1 MSRQHSD
8 VSCCPRK
15 RKRGGG
21 GGGGG
26 ERVFRFKSFGQKGY
40 PIEFEG
46 CSFRQNVEALVEV
59 GNSESNN
66 NVVWNNGVG
75 SMRSWSFQ
83 LEVNRHPPSHVFLFV
98 LEELIEKSI
107 DQHCKHCQYTGW
119 GHHLVCNKKYHFVLP
134 SKNTM
139 AAFFDCIDL
148 MNSSATSTTPNSIS
162 SGNGNCKGKLINFV
176 ELQDH
181 IMYGV
186 FHSNGF
192 GHLLCLN
199 GVESGSSLLP
209 GRQIMTFWDHLCHSL
224 KARKVSLNDIST
236 KRSMELRLLHG
247 IAYRAPWFGSWG
259 YKFTKGSY
267 GVIQPMYEKAIE
279 ALRAIPLCILVHYLG
294 NSNHDIPI
302 IFSRYQ
308 MLSDHSLTTLGDM
321 FHFMLELRTRLA
333 EENLLDSYTGSGLLV
348 EQTCRWSPKRIEM
361 ATRAIVEAL
370 KRAEFRWVSRQEVRD
385 AARIYIGD
393 TGLLDFVLKSLGNHM
408 VGNYLVRRCLNP
420 VTKVLE
426 YCLEDV
432 SNVVVPV
439 QESGSINNSKVKATQ
454 HYRISKSQLMK
465 DMFYLYKYILKDY
478 NISAKQHQQL
488 QSNSNSINNKL
499 NMGILNVIPTAV
511 RIILDAKYFAKE
523 YHGDQPLA
531 RVELGTEDKL
541 SIHCT
546 VMLRNNNNN
555 NNNTMESQDDGTTIS
570 TNTATST
577 TSPMLMPLFECV
589 RLRRNATFDELRVE
603 VERSFREMYWGMK
616 NLSLDS
622 VANLEAN
629 GKDLVFGQVE
639 VGGKVI
645 FQGRIGTR
653 NHHNQNEDDM
663 MTAYYYEG
671 GLNWS
676 RVVVCGCGAKE
687 DDGER
692 MVACDICEVWQ
703 HTKCVGIPQHQQ
715 IPQIFLCKRCEN
727 EIVIL
732 PAFP

>member
-1 MSRQHSD
+1 MSRHSD

-15 RKRGGG
+15 RKRC

-40 PIEFEG
+40 PIEFDG
-46 CSFRQNVEALVEV
+46 SSFRQNVEALVGV
-59 GNSESNN
+59 GNLESS
-66 NVVWNNGVG
+66 NVVWNGVG
-75 SMRSWSFQ
+75 MMRSWSFQ

-98 LEELIEKSI
+98 LEELIEKSV
-107 DQHCKHCQYTGW
+107 DQHCKHCQFTGW
-119 GHHLVCNKKYHFVLP
+119 GNHLVCNKKYHFVLP

-148 MNSSATSTTPNSIS
+148 MNSSTSTTNNNSTTS
-162 SGNGNCKGKLINFV
+162 NNLSKGKLINFL

-199 GVESGSSLLP
+199 GVEAGSSLLP
-209 GRQIMTFWDHLCHSL
+209 GRQIMSFWDHLCHSL
-224 KARKVSLNDIST
+224 RARKVSLNDIST
-236 KRSMELRLLHG
+236 KRSMDLRLLHG
-247 IAYRAPWFGSWG
+247 ISYRAPWFGSWG
-259 YKFTKGSY
+259 YKFSKGSY

-279 ALRAIPLCILVHYLG
+279 ALRAVPLCILVHYLG

-333 EENLLDSYTGSGLLV
+333 EENLLDSYTGSGLFM

-432 SNVVVPV
+432 SNVVIPV
-439 QESGSINNSKVKATQ
+439 QEGGSTMINNSKVKATQ

-465 DMFYLYKYILKDY
+465 DLFYLYKYILKDY
-478 NISAKQHQQL
+478 NISAKQQ
-488 QSNSNSINNKL
+488 QSNNINNKL

-541 SIHCT
+541 SIYCSVT
-546 VMLRNNNNN
+546 LRNNNNI
-555 NNNTMESQDDGTTIS
+555 NTMESQDNGTLTTAAAT
-570 TNTATST
+570 TNT
-577 TSPMLMPLFECV
+577 TSPMLLPPFECIRV
-589 RLRRNATFDELRVE
+589 RSNATFDELRME

-622 VANLEAN
+622 VANLDAN

-645 FQGRIGTR
+645 FQGSNQKAGIAPR
-653 NHHNQNEDDM
+653 NHNQNQNEDDM
-663 MTAYYYEG
+663 MMMHYYEG
-671 GLNWS
+671 GMNWN
-676 RVVVCGCGAKE
+676 RVVLCGCGAKE

-692 MVACDICEVWQ
+692 MVTCDICEVWQ